1 MRFIKNFPTKIIRF
15 LREVKIEMKRVNWL
29 SAKQVRNY
37 TFLVLAVSIAAG
49 IYLGGLD
56 IFFQWLLSRFIL

>member
-1 MRFIKNFPTKIIRF
+1 MKRFFNFLIRF

-29 SAKQVRNY
+29 SRKQVINY
-37 TFLVLAVSIAAG
+37 TVLVLALSVVTG

-56 IFFQWLLSRFIL
+56 LFFQWILAKFVL

>member
-1 MRFIKNFPTKIIRF
+1 MKRFLNFLIRF

-29 SAKQVRNY
+29 NRKQVINY
-37 TFLVLAVSIAAG
+37 TVLVLVVSILTG

-56 IFFQWLLSRFIL
+56 LFFQWILARFVL

>member
-1 MRFIKNFPTKIIRF
+1 MKFFKFIIRF

-29 SAKQVRNY
+29 SRKQVMNY
-37 TFLVLAVSIAAG
+37 TVLVLALSVVTG

-56 IFFQWLLSRFIL
+56 LFFQWILSTFVL

>member
-1 MRFIKNFPTKIIRF
+1 MKFFKFLIRF

-29 SAKQVRNY
+29 SRKQVINY
-37 TFLVLAVSIAAG
+37 TVLVLALSVVTG

-56 IFFQWLLSRFIL
+56 LFFQWILSRFVL

>member
-1 MRFIKNFPTKIIRF
+1 MTAIFSKIVRF

-29 SAKQVRNY
+29 TRREVINY
-37 TFLVLAVSIAAG
+37 TLLILIVSIATG

-56 IFFQWLLSRFIL
+56 LFFQWILSKFVL